1 MRKVFKLLSL
11 RWLTILH
18 DFFMINFCWIAAFL
32 LRFDHIEVELF
43 HKAYQMLSIVVIAQ
57 SISCVY
63 MGLYRGI
70 WRYASLSDLTRII
83 KSVVLGTIVSVL
95 ILFLMRS
102 IDDLPRSIIIIYSL
116 LLFLSLSGSRF
127 IVRKIQD
134 YRTCIG
140 KRMLIVG
147 ANQYGESLARELLR
161 IPRYKYIN
169 IGNSITEIPVVF
181 IDDDPKKY
189 GQEIHGLR
197 VAGRYQDLPK
207 VIAVYKID
215 VIAITMPL
223 LSSEQKKQILNILEA
238 TKLPIKILPSTSD
251 ILSGKITI
259 NALRKISIED
269 LLGRQ
274 EVSINWKLI
283 RKEIVNKQ
291 ILITGAGGSIGSE
304 LCRQLITLNPKVLI
318 LIDNCEY
325 NLFNIEEE
333 LCGVLKN
340 KILEPIK
347 IIRHL
352 IDIYDEV
359 AITRVMQEYKPNI
372 IFHTAAFKHVP
383 MLENQVR
390 QAVKNNI
397 IGTMVVARNAINF
410 CVEKFVLVSTDKA
423 VNPINIMGITKRIT
437 EMLCQHY
444 NQIATT
450 KFIAVRFGN
459 VLGSVG
465 SVVPIFNK
473 QLEEGGPITVTHP
486 EMSRFFMTISEA
498 CQLILQALTLGRGGE
513 TFVLDMGEPI
523 KIKDLAEKMIRLS
536 GKIPHEDIKI
546 EYTGLRAGEKL
557 NEKLFYSNEKLKQT
571 SHPQIQLALPY
582 QLNNELLL
590 EMLNKIELA
599 CINYNESQLNVLL
612 QEILNAEIKYIEYAN
627 I

>member
-1 MRKVFKLLSL
+1 MKKIVKLLSL

-18 DFFMINFCWIAAFL
+18 DLFMINFCWVAAFL
-32 LRFDHIEVELF
+32 LRFDDINLKLF
-43 HKAYQMLSIVVIAQ
+43 NKAYQMLLIVVIVQ
-57 SISCVY
+57 TISCFY

-70 WRYASLSDLTRII
+70 WRYASLADLTRII
-83 KSVVLGTIVSVL
+83 KSVGFGTVISLL
-95 ILFLMRS
+95 ILFLVHRL
-102 IDDLPRSIIIIYSL
+102 DDLPRSIIIIYSL

-134 YRTCIG
+134 YRVYVG
-140 KRMLIVG
+140 KRMLIIG
-147 ANQYGESLARELLR
+147 ANRYGESLVRELLR
-161 IPRYKYIN
+161 ESKNKYIN
-169 IGNSITEIPVVF
+169 NVSEIPIAFV
-181 IDDDPKKY
+181 DDDPNKY

-197 VAGRYQDLPK
+197 VVGRYQDLLG
-207 VIAVYKID
+207 VIIKYKID

-223 LSSEQKKQILNILEA
+223 LSAEQKKQIINMAEK
-238 TKLPIKILPSTSD
+238 TKLPVKILPSTNE
-251 ILSGKITI
+251 ILSGKITK

-269 LLGRQ
+269 LLGR
-274 EVSINWKLI
+274 EEANINWQLI

-304 LCRQLITLNPKVLI
+304 LCRQLITLSPKTLI

-333 LCGVLKN
+333 LKNLLKN
-340 KILEPIK
+340 KILESIEIK
-347 IIRHL
+347 RYL

-359 AITRVMQEYKPNI
+359 AISHVMQTCKPQI

-383 MLENQVR
+383 ILENQIR

-397 IGTMVVARNAINF
+397 VGTMIMARNAIKFSVDN
-410 CVEKFVLVSTDKA
+410 FVLVSTDKA
-423 VNPINIMGITKRIT
+423 VNPINVMGTTKRIT
-437 EMLCQHY
+437 EMVCQYY
-444 NQIATT
+444 NQISKT

-498 CQLILQALTLGRGGE
+498 CQLILQALFLGKGGE

-536 GKIPHEDIKI
+536 GKIPNDDIKI

-557 NEKLFYSNEKLKQT
+557 HEKLFYSDEKLQQT
-571 SHPQIQLALPY
+571 SHQQIQLALPY
-582 QLNNELLL
+582 QLNNETLSGI
-590 EMLNKIELA
+590 LNNIEIA
-599 CINYNESQLNVLL
+599 CVNYNEDQLSILL
-612 QEILNAEIKYIEYAN
+612 KEILNSEIKYIEYVNA
-627 I
+627 

>member
-1 MRKVFKLLSL
+1 MKKIFKLLSL

-18 DFFMINFCWIAAFL
+18 DLFMINFCWVAAFL
-32 LRFDHIEVELF
+32 LRFDDVNLTF
-43 HKAYQMLSIVVIAQ
+43 FNKAYQMLLIVVTVQ
-57 SISCVY
+57 TMSCFY

-70 WRYASLSDLTRII
+70 WRYASLADLTRII
-83 KSVVLGTIVSVL
+83 KSVGFGTVISLL
-95 ILFLMRS
+95 ILFLVHRL
-102 IDDLPRSIIIIYSL
+102 DDLPRSIIIIYSL

-134 YRTCIG
+134 YRVYIG
-140 KRMLIVG
+140 KRMLIIG
-147 ANQYGESLARELLR
+147 ANQYGESLVRELLR
-161 IPRYKYIN
+161 ESKNKYIN
-169 IGNSITEIPVVF
+169 NVLEVPIVF
-181 IDDDPKKY
+181 IDDDSNKY

-197 VAGRYQDLPK
+197 VVGRYQDLLA
-207 VIAVYKID
+207 VIVKYKID

-223 LSSEQKKQILNILEA
+223 LSAEQKKQIIHMAEK
-238 TKLPIKILPSTSD
+238 TKLPVKILPSTNE
-251 ILSGKITI
+251 ILSGKITK

-269 LLGRQ
+269 LLGRE
-274 EVSINWKLI
+274 EVNINWQLI

-304 LCRQLITLNPKVLI
+304 LCRQLITLSPKTLI

-333 LCGVLKN
+333 LKNLLKN
-340 KILEPIK
+340 KILESIEIK
-347 IIRHL
+347 RYL

-359 AITRVMQEYKPNI
+359 AISHVMQTYKPQI

-383 MLENQVR
+383 MLENQIR

-397 IGTMVVARNAINF
+397 VGTMIMARNAIDFSVDN
-410 CVEKFVLVSTDKA
+410 FVLVSTDKA
-423 VNPINIMGITKRIT
+423 VNPINVMGSTKRIT
-437 EMLCQHY
+437 EMVCQYY
-444 NQIATT
+444 NQISKT

-473 QLEEGGPITVTHP
+473 QLEKGGPITVTHP

-498 CQLILQALTLGRGGE
+498 CQLILQALSLGQGGE
-513 TFVLDMGEPI
+513 TFVLDMGKPI

-536 GKIPHEDIKI
+536 GKIPNDDIKI

-557 NEKLFYSNEKLKQT
+557 HEKLFYSDEKLQQT
-571 SHPQIQLALPY
+571 LYQQIRLALPY
-582 QLNNELLL
+582 QLNNEKLSVILNNIEIACANYDEEQLSILL
-590 EMLNKIELA
+590 K
-599 CINYNESQLNVLL
+599 
-612 QEILNAEIKYIEYAN
+612 EILNSEIKYIEHINA
-627 I
+627 